1 MLGELFNMKKEMFS
15 TEISVLRDTFRRL
28 LRRHAKTNIVKL
40 IEKTHP
46 ADMALIFRYF
56 NDLEQDTIFT
66 MMKPSEKTVEFL
78 NELDEAITIRI
89 VENEDPARIAAI
101 LEEASSNE
109 QAYLMGLVEES
120 YATSVIGLFKAEEQ
134 EQLEEMMAYPED
146 SAGIL
151 MYTDVFTLHEE
162 TRAREAIAA
171 LQDQEEAEMVFYL
184 YAIDNEGALTGVISL
199 RDLVT
204 TSGDTML
211 KDIMTKKVHAVRPE
225 TDQEE
230 VARIVSQYNFLAV
243 PVIDSD
249 EKLLGIVTVDD
260 VVDVIREEATEDFL
274 KMVGAGEDRE
284 ILLKSS
290 WENARIR
297 LPWLF
302 ASWVGG
308 IFAAFIIGVFD
319 NVLQNTLALAAFI
332 PVIIGMG
339 GNIGTQS
346 STIIVR
352 GLATGRV
359 GFENSAKILF
369 KEIRV
374 GLILGILYGILLGL
388 FAIFRFLDIS
398 PVLGLVV
405 GLSIC
410 ASMIIAATIGSLVPL
425 ILNRFDIDPAVATGP
440 FVTTAIDILGVTLY
454 FLIAAT
460 LFNSV

>member
-1 MLGELFNMKKEMFS
+1 MKKEMFG
-15 TEISVLRDTFRRL
+15 TEITLMRDTFRRL
-28 LRRHAKTNIVKL
+28 LRRHAKINIIKL
-40 IEKTHP
+40 IERTHP

-56 NDLEQDTIFT
+56 NEGEQDTIFAFMT
-66 MMKPSEKTVEFL
+66 PTDETVEFL
-78 NELDEAITIRI
+78 GELDESIVIRLL
-89 VENEDPARIAAI
+89 EQEEPSRIAAI

-109 QAYLMGLVEES
+109 QAYLMGLVEEK
-120 YATSVIGLFKAEEQ
+120 YASTIIDLLQAEEQ
-134 EQLEEMMAYPED
+134 EELEEMMAYPED

-162 TRAREAIAA
+162 TKAKDAIAA

-184 YAIDNEGALTGVISL
+184 YAVDDNGRLNGVVSL

-204 TSGDTML
+204 TPSDTML
-211 KDIMTKKVHAVRPE
+211 KDLMSIKVHAVRPE

-243 PVIDSD
+243 PVVDGD

-260 VVDVIREEATEDFL
+260 VLDVIREEATEDFL
-274 KMVGAGEDRE
+274 QMVGAGKDRE

-290 WENARIR
+290 WENARMR

-308 IFAAFIIGVFD
+308 IGAAFIIGVFD
-319 NVLQNTLALAAFI
+319 NVLESTIALAAFI
-332 PVIIGMG
+332 PVIMGMG

-359 GFENSAKILF
+359 SFENSTKILF

-374 GLILGILYGILLGL
+374 GLILGILYGILLGI
-388 FAIFRFLDIS
+388 FAIFRFLDVS
-398 PVLGLVV
+398 PLLGVVV

-410 ASMIIAATIGSLVPL
+410 LSMIIATTIGSMVPL
-425 ILNRFDIDPAVATGP
+425 ILNRFDIDPAIATGP

-454 FLIAAT
+454 LLIAESLLVIT
-460 LFNSV
+460 

>member
-1 MLGELFNMKKEMFS
+1 LHTGNKMKKEMYS
-15 TEISVLRDTFRRL
+15 SEITVLRDTFRRL

-40 IEKTHP
+40 IDKTHP
-46 ADMALIFRYF
+46 ADLALIFRYF
-56 NDLEQDTIFT
+56 NDTEQDSIFSS
-66 MMKPSEKTVEFL
+66 MSASEETVEFL
-78 NELDEAITIRI
+78 NELDESITTRLI
-89 VENEDPARIAAI
+89 ENETPSRLAEI

-109 QAYLMGLVEES
+109 QAYLMGLVNDKF
-120 YATSVIGLFKAEEQ
+120 AASVINLLQVEEQ
-134 EQLEEMMAYPED
+134 EELEEMMGYPED

-151 MYTDVFTLHEE
+151 MYTDVFTLHQD
-162 TRAREAIAA
+162 TKAREAIYA

-184 YAIDNEGALTGVISL
+184 YSLDDDGRLTGVISL

-204 TSGDTML
+204 TPGDTML
-211 KDIMTKKVHAVRPE
+211 KDIMSKNIQAVRPE

-243 PVIDSD
+243 PVVDSD
-249 EKLLGIVTVDD
+249 EKLLGIVTVDN

-274 KMVGAGEDRE
+274 QLAGAGKDRE

-302 ASWVGG
+302 ASWIGG
-308 IFAAFIIGVFD
+308 IVAAFIIGVFD
-319 NVLQNTLALAAFI
+319 NILENAIALAAFI

-339 GNIGTQS
+339 GNVGTQS

-359 GFENSAKILF
+359 SFENSITVLF
-369 KEIRV
+369 KEMRV
-374 GLILGILYGILLGL
+374 GLILGILYGMLLGF
-388 FAIFRFLDIS
+388 FAIFQFIDTS
-398 PVLGLVV
+398 PMLGIVV

-410 ASMIIAATIGSLVPL
+410 VSMILAATIGSLVPL
-425 ILNRFDIDPAVATGP
+425 VLNRFEIDPAIATGP
-440 FVTTAIDILGVTLY
+440 FVTTAIDIMGVAFY
-454 FLIAAT
+454 FLIARS
-460 LFNSV
+460 LLLGI

>member
-1 MLGELFNMKKEMFS
+1 MKKEMFD
-15 TEISVLRDTFRRL
+15 TEITLLRDTFRRL
-28 LRRHAKTNIVKL
+28 LRRHANSNIIKL
-40 IEKTHP
+40 IGKTHP
-46 ADMALIFRYF
+46 ADMALIYRYF
-56 NDLEQDTIFT
+56 NDEEQDTIFA
-66 MMKPSEKTVEFL
+66 MMPPSEESVEFL
-78 NELDEAITIRI
+78 SELDESITVRLLDQ
-89 VENEDPARIAAI
+89 VTPQRMATI

-109 QAYLMGLVEES
+109 IAHLMGLVNED
-120 YATSVIGLFKAEEQ
+120 YATAVIDLLQAEEQ
-134 EQLEEMMAYPED
+134 EKLEEIMAYPED

-162 TRAREAIAA
+162 TKAIDAIAA

-184 YAIDNEGALTGVISL
+184 YAVDNDGRLTGVVSL
-199 RDLVT
+199 RNLVT
-204 TSGDTML
+204 TSSDTTL
-211 KDIMTKKVHAVRPE
+211 ENIMSRRVHSVRPE

-243 PVIDSD
+243 PVVDAED
-249 EKLLGIVTVDD
+249 QLLGIITVDD
-260 VVDVIREEATEDFL
+260 VVDIVREEATEDFL
-274 KMVGAGEDRE
+274 QMVGAGKDRE

-290 WENARIR
+290 WDNARMR
-297 LPWLF
+297 FPWLF

-308 IFAAFIIGVFD
+308 ILAAFIIGAFD
-319 NVLQNTLALAAFI
+319 NILQSTIVLAAFI

-359 GFENSAKILF
+359 GLENSVKILF
-369 KEIRV
+369 KEMRV
-374 GLILGILYGILLGL
+374 GLILGILYGILLGV
-388 FAIFRFLDIS
+388 FAIFRFLDVS
-398 PVLGLVV
+398 PMLGLVV

-440 FVTTAIDILGVTLY
+440 FVTTAIDILGVALY
-454 FLIAAT
+454 FWIAGFFLGIT
-460 LFNSV
+460 

>member
-1 MLGELFNMKKEMFS
+1 MKKEMFG
-15 TEISVLRDTFRRL
+15 TEITLLRDTFRRL
-28 LRRHAKTNIVKL
+28 LRRHAKTNIIKL

-46 ADMALIFRYF
+46 ADTALIFRYF
-56 NDLEQDTIFT
+56 NDSEQDTIFS
-66 MMKPSEKTVEFL
+66 MMSPSEETVEFL
-78 NELDEAITIRI
+78 AELDESITVRLL
-89 VENEDPARIAAI
+89 ENESSSRIASI

-109 QAYLMGLVEES
+109 QAYLMGLVEDEF
-120 YATSVIGLFKAEEQ
+120 ATSVIELLQAEEQ
-134 EQLEEMMAYPED
+134 EELEEMMAYPED

-162 TRAREAIAA
+162 TRAREAIVA
-171 LQDQEEAEMVFYL
+171 LQDQDEVEMVFYL
-184 YAIDNEGALTGVISL
+184 YADDDDGRLTGVVSL

-204 TSGDTML
+204 TPSETKL
-211 KDIMTKKVHAVRPE
+211 KDIMSRKVYAVRPE

-243 PVIDSD
+243 PVVDS
-249 EKLLGIVTVDD
+249 EEQLLGIVTVDD

-290 WENARIR
+290 WDNARIR

-308 IFAAFIIGVFD
+308 IFAAFIIGIFD
-319 NVLQNTLALAAFI
+319 NVLQSTIALAAFI

-359 GFENSAKILF
+359 DFENSTKILL

-374 GLILGILYGILLGL
+374 GLILGILYGFLLGI
-388 FAIFRFLDIS
+388 FAIFRFLDVS
-398 PVLGLVV
+398 PMLGVVV

-410 ASMIIAATIGSLVPL
+410 ASMIIAAVIGSLVPL

-440 FVTTAIDILGVTLY
+440 FVTTAIDILGVALY
-454 FLIAAT
+454 FLIAGSLLVIT
-460 LFNSV
+460 